1 MNFWQEE
8 QCEKIISRAK
18 LKAGANGSNMNL
30 ANILT
35 NMVIEIGEV
44 FGYDVR
50 DNIPSDLKAEIYAST
65 AGSAI
70 NRLLT
75 GWIPGVGKA
84 VNHVSASVMPDDV
97 GKHAIQYFDSL
108 KQNDDWSEAIDALE
122 KLSALFDNIDNDDD
136 DDYYW

>member
-8 QCEKIISRAK
+8 QCEKIISKAK

-30 ANILT
+30 SNILT

-50 DNIPSDLKAEIYAST
+50 GNIPSDLKTEIYAYT

-108 KQNDDWSEAIDALE
+108 KMEDNLDSLIKSLNDLVD
-122 KLSALFDNIDNDDD
+122 LFD
-136 DDYYW
+136 DDY